1 MKKTTLDLLS
11 VFLALPSCGSMLPS
25 SSSSSSASSATAVQQ
40 AQCIE
45 LDESRLVWKGIGV
58 AGGAMAA
65 AASSATAL
73 VGGLADA
80 ADANDWAIG
89 LGIAAAV
96 AGGVGLLGGLMESST
111 GTDFA
116 TQCGSLWMP
125 AEPELTLTPPE
136 SLPSDEPSAAL
147 PPEAVPE
154 TTEASGPAEVDVM
167 LSDDLPGPEG
177 TGTGADGLTPDELE
191 ASP

>member
-1 MKKTTLDLLS
+1 MKTILALLS
-11 VFLALPSCGSMLPS
+11 VSLALPACGSMLPS
-25 SSSSSSASSATAVQQ
+25 APSSATAIQQ
-40 AQCIE
+40 ARCIA

-58 AGGAMAA
+58 AGGALAA

-80 ADANDWAIG
+80 DDADDWSLW
-89 LGIAAAV
+89 LGISAAV
-96 AGGVGLLGGLMESST
+96 AGGIGLMGGLMESST

-125 AEPELTLTPPE
+125 AEPEPVTRPPGA
-136 SLPSDEPSAAL
+136 PPFAEPPAEPAT
-147 PPEAVPE
+147 EAEPE
-154 TTEASGPAEVDVM
+154 TTEAPEPAELDVG
-167 LSDDLPGPEG
+167 SPDDLPGPEG

-191 ASP
+191 AAP